1 MKLIKNTTRSSFL
14 PYAQQDIDEQDIK
27 AVVDVLKS
35 DWLTTGPKIEQFERE
50 IADYCQTKYAVAVAT
65 GTAAL
70 HTACFAAGIKN
81 GDEVIT
87 SPMTFAASAN
97 CILYQG
103 GKPVFADI
111 DPSTYNIDPDQIERK
126 ITARTKAIIPV
137 DYTGQPAEMDRIK
150 EIARRHQL
158 FVIEDAAHS
167 LGAEFKG
174 KKVGSMAE
182 LTTLSF
188 HPVKHITCGEGGMV
202 LTNNNILYNKMKQF
216 RTHGIIKGSA
226 SEICNQEPW
235 LYQQHFLGYNYRLT
249 DLQAALGLSQ
259 LKKIDSFISR
269 RREIADQYNRAFSAL
284 DLVEIPA
291 QLSGSNSSWH
301 LYIIKLKLEKFKV
314 GRKEI
319 FNTLRQEN
327 LGVNVHFIPVYY
339 HPYYQKLGY
348 KKGLCP
354 VAEDLYDR
362 VITLPLFPKM
372 TGHDVKYVINVLTAV
387 LRKNSLI

>member
-1 MKLIKNTTRSSFL
+1 MELIKNTTRSSFL
-14 PYAQQDIDEQDIK
+14 PYAQQDIEEQDIK

-35 DWLTTGPKIEQFERE
+35 DWLTTGPKIEQFEQE
-50 IADYCQTKYAVAVAT
+50 VADYCHAKYAVAVAT

-70 HTACFAAGIKN
+70 HTACFAAGIKT

-111 DPSTYNIDPDQIERK
+111 DPTTYNIDPEQIERK

-137 DYTGQPAEMDRIK
+137 DYTGQPAELDLIK
-150 EIARRHQL
+150 EIAQRHQL

-202 LTNNNILYNKMKQF
+202 LTDNSQLYNKMKQF
-216 RTHGIIKGSA
+216 RTHGIIREPAES
-226 SEICNQEPW
+226 CNQEPW

-259 LKKIDSFISR
+259 LKKIDSFINR
-269 RREIADQYNRAFSAL
+269 RRKIAARYNRAFSAL
-284 DLVEIPA
+284 DLVEVPV

-301 LYIIKLKLEKFKV
+301 LYIIKLKLEKLKV

-319 FNTLRQEN
+319 FNTLRQKN

-339 HPYYQKLGY
+339 HPYYQRLGY

-354 VAEDLYDR
+354 VAEDLYER
-362 VITLPLFPKM
+362 IITLPLFPKM
-372 TGHDVKYVINVLTAV
+372 TEHDVDYVIDVVTAV
-387 LRKNSLI
+387 LRENSLI